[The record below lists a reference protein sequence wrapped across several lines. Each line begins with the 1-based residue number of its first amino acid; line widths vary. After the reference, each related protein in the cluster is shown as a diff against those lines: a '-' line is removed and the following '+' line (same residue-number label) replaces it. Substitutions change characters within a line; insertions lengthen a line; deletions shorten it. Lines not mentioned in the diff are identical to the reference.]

1 MYLSSFLRSSFL
13 LSVVEGFEKVRSV
26 LAMVLFFCVALL
38 PALLYLACNGCSDLD
53 LYRPQES
60 NSDQDSRASLLNT
73 QKNKKMKKPW
83 KALRITKR
91 AWKAVEALESLSPV
105 TVSAPKSHV
114 RPKRNMTPVVLM
126 SSLMTVFRLFVCSLV
141 RPSLFRMCLMRIP
154 ITKTKMTALKIRIA
168 KMGPRKAPKNTAGS
182 LMKQLYRGK
191 SSNTSSS

>member
-1 MYLSSFLRSSFL
+1 MQP
-13 LSVVEGFEKVRSV
+13 VAEGFEKVRSV

-38 PALLYLACNGCSDLD
+38 PVLLYLAYNGCSDLD
-53 LYRPQES
+53 LYLPQES

-83 KALRITKR
+83 KALRITKK

-126 SSLMTVFRLFVCSLV
+126 SSLMTVFLFVCSLV
-141 RPSLFRMCLMRIP
+141 RPSLFRMCLMSIP
-154 ITKTKMTALKIRIA
+154 ITKTKMTALKIRMA
-168 KMGPRKAPKNTAGS
+168 KMGPRKAPKNTTGS

-191 SSNTSSS
+191 SANKSSN